1 MIDSAVAATGPLVR
15 SFTIDA
21 TVSAHPNEVWTAWT
35 SAEQIASWWGPPAS
49 NIDFRVGGAFEILF
63 NMEIEE
69 GLRGSE
75 GCVYLGYIPNEMV
88 SFTWN
93 APPHLPL
100 RHAHT
105 WVVITF
111 TPVADGTAVSLT
123 HTGFLDGPDWDEY
136 IAYFTDAWRFVLNL
150 LTAHWE

>member
-1 MIDSAVAATGPLVR
+1 MIDAAVAAVGPDVR

-21 TVSAHPNEVWTAWT
+21 TVAAPPRDVWLAWT
-35 SAEQIASWWGPPAS
+35 SAEQIGAWWGPADS
-49 NIDFRVGGAFEILF
+49 NIELRIGGPFEILF
-63 NMEIEE
+63 TMDAEE

-75 GCVYLGYIPNEMV
+75 GCVYLGYIPNEMI

-100 RHAHT
+100 RTSHT

-111 TPVADGTAVSLT
+111 SPTEGGTSVSLT
-123 HTGFLDGPDWDEY
+123 HTGFLEGPDWDDY
-136 IAYFTDAWRFVLNL
+136 IAYFENAWDYVLKL
-150 LTAHWE
+150 LVAHWA

>member
-1 MIDSAVAATGPLVR
+1 MIDPAVAAVGPDVR
-15 SFTIDA
+15 SL
-21 TVSAHPNEVWTAWT
+21 TVETDVAGPPEEVWLAWT
-35 SAEQIASWWGPPAS
+35 SAEQIDAWWGPPKS

-63 NMEIEE
+63 NMDLEE

-75 GCVYLGYIPNEMV
+75 ECVYLGYVPNKMI

-100 RHAHT
+100 RNKHA

-111 TPVADGTAVSLT
+111 TPTESGTHVDLT
-123 HTGFLDGPDWDEY
+123 HTGFLTGPDWDDY
-136 IAYFTDAWRFVLNL
+136 MAYFETAWAYVLKL
-150 LTAHWE
+150 LAAHWD